1 DGPVHLHV
9 QEYAAP
15 KDIDLNAA
23 RRRRRE
29 ALSVLPRLL
38 EVPAERIHVRLRAR
52 QSGAAQYER
61 QRPAGQG
68 RESGVITVEEA
79 GLKFLV
85 NLEDYLDTGL
95 FLDHRLTRARLR
107 AAAAGARFLNLFSY
121 TGT

>member
-1 DGPVHLHV
+1 NLKRLGGEAQRAGVSCYRLYDADMPEYAFAIDRYAQIEDGPVHLHV

-68 RESGVITVEEA
+68 RES
-79 GLKFLV
+79 
-85 NLEDYLDTGL
+85 
-95 FLDHRLTRARLR
+95 
-107 AAAAGARFLNLFSY
+107 
-121 TGT
+121 